1 MQSKNK
7 TILNNSKALHRGT
20 TFIYLFCSWS
30 VSSNYFAAKSVF
42 VGESKR
48 QSLTTTTTL
57 ATAATS
63 TATAAT
69 ANR

>member
-1 MQSKNK
+1 LIHLKVLHYI
-7 TILNNSKALHRGT
+7 TNSLLL
-20 TFIYLFCSWS
+20 FIYFVLGPFHRII
-30 VSSNYFAAKSVF
+30 FAAKSVF